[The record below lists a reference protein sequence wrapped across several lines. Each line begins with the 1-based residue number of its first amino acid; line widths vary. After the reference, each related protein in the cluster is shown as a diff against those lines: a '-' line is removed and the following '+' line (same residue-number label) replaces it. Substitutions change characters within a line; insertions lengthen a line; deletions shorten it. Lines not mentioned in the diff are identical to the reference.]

1 MDITIP
7 DEQVWKK
14 IEDTA
19 DAVIRIE
26 TKMDDVCERAKNH
39 EDRIINLEKN
49 SKSSTVQDW
58 LKKGGIGAGSAG
70 LAGTLYLLLDK
81 LIGLGGT

>member
-1 MDITIP
+1 MQITVDDKEIY
-7 DEQVWKK
+7 EGFIQM
-14 IEDTA
+14 
-19 DAVIRIE
+19 R
-26 TKMDDVCERAKNH
+26 DDVADIKEVVMEFRTCAKDH
-39 EDRIINLEKN
+39 EKRIVNLESNTKQ
-49 SKSSTVQDW
+49 STIQDW